1 MPSRYKSKKRVKAV
15 QIPSP
20 VLLKEFKPRT
30 QNQYEYIRCII
41 ESEITFSIGPAG
53 SGKTACA
60 IGLALE
66 YLSEGKISKIV
77 LTRPIVEASYKSL
90 GALPGGILEKIGPY
104 MTPLYE
110 EIEGYLGKYKLD
122 EYIKNGTIVI
132 CPLEVMRGRTFERS
146 VIILDEAQNATFD
159 QITMFISR
167 LGESS
172 KAIINGDTR
181 QTDLPSRLAGGLST
195 HIEILNHVEGVSVSY
210 LDKSDIQRNPIVGR
224 ILDKVEAYNDSRNS
238 GSSDFR

>member
-1 MPSRYKSKKRVKAV
+1 MPSRYNSRKKVKAAK
-15 QIPSP
+15 IPSP
-20 VLLKEFKPRT
+20 ILLKEFKPRT

-41 ESEITFSIGPAG
+41 ESDITFCIGPAG
-53 SGKTACA
+53 CGKTACA

-77 LTRPIVEASYKSL
+77 LTRPIVEASSKRL
-90 GALPGGILEKIGPY
+90 GALPGDVLAKIGPY
-104 MTPLYE
+104 MIPLYE
-110 EIEGYLGKYKLD
+110 EIEGYLGKHKLE
-122 EYIKNGTIVI
+122 EYIRNGTIVI

-146 VIILDEAQNATFD
+146 IIILDESQNAEFD
-159 QITMFISR
+159 QITMFMSR

-181 QTDLPSRLAGGLST
+181 QTDLPARLAGGLST
-195 HIEILNHVEGVSVSY
+195 HIDILSEVEGVSCAY

-224 ILDKVEAYNDSRNS
+224 ILDKIEAYNESRNS
-238 GSSDFR
+238 GPDNFR